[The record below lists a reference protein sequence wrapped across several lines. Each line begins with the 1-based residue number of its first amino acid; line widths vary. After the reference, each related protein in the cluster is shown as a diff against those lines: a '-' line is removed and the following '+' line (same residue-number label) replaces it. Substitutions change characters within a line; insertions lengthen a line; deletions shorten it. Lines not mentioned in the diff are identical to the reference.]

1 MLSRDPASVGESRR
15 DWIAQ
20 AIEEGVYGREVGD
33 VGRPTRRDDAKCFTD
48 VT

>member
-20 AIEEGVYGREVGD
+20 AIEEGIYGRQVSD
-33 VGRPTRRDDAKCFTD
+33 VGRLTRRGDAKCFTD

>member
-1 MLSRDPASVGESRR
+1 MLSRDPASRGESRR

-20 AIEEGVYGREVGD
+20 AIEEGVYRRQADGIGR
-33 VGRPTRRDDAKCFTD
+33 RKQRDDAKCFTD

>member
-1 MLSRDPASVGESRR
+1 MLSCDPASVGESRR

-20 AIEEGVYGREVGD
+20 AIEAGIYGRQVDD
-33 VGRPTRRDDAKCFTD
+33 VGRPPRRGDAKCFTD

>member
-20 AIEEGVYGREVGD
+20 AIEEGVYGRTVGS
-33 VGRPTRRDDAKCFTD
+33 VGRPKRLDDAKCFTD

>member
-15 DWIAQ
+15 HWIAQ
-20 AIEEGVYGREVGD
+20 AVEAGVYGREVG
-33 VGRPTRRDDAKCFTD
+33 VVARLKRRDDAKCFTD

>member
-1 MLSRDPASVGESRR
+1 MLSRDPPSVGESRR

-20 AIEEGVYGREVGD
+20 AIEEGIYGREVDG
-33 VGRPTRRDDAKCFTD
+33 VGRPKRRDDAKCFTD

>member
-20 AIEEGVYGREVGD
+20 AIEEGI
-33 VGRPTRRDDAKCFTD
+33 
-48 VT
+48 

>member
-20 AIEEGVYGREVGD
+20 VIDEGVYGREVGGP
-33 VGRPTRRDDAKCFTD
+33 GRPTRRDDAKCFMY

>member
-20 AIEEGVYGREVGD
+20 AIEAGVYGRERDD
-33 VGRPTRRDDAKCFTD
+33 VECPTRRAEAKCFTD

>member
-15 DWIAQ
+15 DWIAE
-20 AIEEGVYGREVGD
+20 AIEEGVYGRQVGD
-33 VGRPTRRDDAKCFTD
+33 VGCATRRGDAKCFTD

>member
-1 MLSRDPASVGESRR
+1 MLSRGPASLGESRR

-20 AIEEGVYGREVGD
+20 AIEEGVDGRQADGIE
-33 VGRPTRRDDAKCFTD
+33 RRKRLDDAKCFTD

>member
-1 MLSRDPASVGESRR
+1 MLSRDPASGGESRR

-20 AIEEGVYGREVGD
+20 VVEEGVYGREASGVE
-33 VGRPTRRDDAKCFTD
+33 RPTRRDDAKCFTD